1 MADEKN
7 SRKKNSGRS
16 NSICCNGWGHSSGGL
31 YFPESDRGFLM
42 KKRKELP
49 KFDVTKEVPEIF
61 SFGKI
66 YGYLLLASWGLFGIA
81 VVVKFVLLFLSV

>member
-1 MADEKN
+1 
-7 SRKKNSGRS
+7 
-16 NSICCNGWGHSSGGL
+16 
-31 YFPESDRGFLM
+31 M

-49 KFDVTKEVPEIF
+49 KFDVTKDVPEIF

-66 YGYLLLASWGLFGIA
+66 YGYLLLVSWGLFGIA

>member
-1 MADEKN
+1 
-7 SRKKNSGRS
+7 
-16 NSICCNGWGHSSGGL
+16 
-31 YFPESDRGFLM
+31 M

-81 VVVKFVLLFLSV
+81 VVVKLVLLFLSV